1 MFVSARCALKTPK
14 LKWPHLKNYI
24 RYRSQTSDFFFLN
37 GRETIGIKMKK
48 METKVRGPLGEM
60 TWNDPLSTLV
70 FRLKMWLCFSV
81 GDVLRDDHYFSG
93 GG

>member
-1 MFVSARCALKTPK
+1 MCAQNPK
-14 LKWPHLKNYI
+14 IKMAA
-24 RYRSQTSDFFFLN
+24 SQKLYKIQISNFRFFFLN
-37 GRETIGIKMKK
+37 GRGTIGIKIKK

-70 FRLKMWLCFSV
+70 FRLKMWHCFSV
-81 GDVLRDDHYFSG
+81 EDVLRDDHYFSG